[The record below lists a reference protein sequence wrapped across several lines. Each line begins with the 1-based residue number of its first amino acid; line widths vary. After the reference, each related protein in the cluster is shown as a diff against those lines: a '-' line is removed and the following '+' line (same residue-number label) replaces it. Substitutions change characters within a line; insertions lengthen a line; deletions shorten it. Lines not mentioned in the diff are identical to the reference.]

1 MRLIPCAFRSYHEL
15 QPKVWL
21 TVLTVCTLF
30 WLALISGIYTYA
42 KSLDHQHDH
51 GQQEQAM
58 SIKPV
63 KHHPTLAQAL

>member
-1 MRLIPCAFRSYHEL
+1 MRFLGVIMSYN
-15 QPKVWL
+15 QKVWL